1 MELSIKNFQYNSI
14 SCAATEEFTKPN
26 QINQRFSGGISDNN
40 IIEFTIRVDIE
51 RALHNPY
58 RLKSLDYVLDPETH
72 SIGCAFAKYYEIN
85 ETVTVAR
92 CLTNRIVEDKTVYD
106 LGKPCSG
113 CPSQIECNNLYTG
126 LCGHHKFFYQS
137 KFEKIINDINDL
149 DDTEIGY
156 NVDIIFWILI
166 VILAF
171 GLIFS
176 LCVKIKHASR
186 NGSQETLPPVV
197 GLYLK
202 DF

>member
-1 MELSIKNFQYNSI
+1 MELSIKNVQYNSI
-14 SCAATEEFTKPN
+14 SCAATEEFIKPN
-26 QINQRFSGGISDNN
+26 QFNLKFSGKISDEHF
-40 IIEFTIRVDIE
+40 IEQTIRVDIE
-51 RALHNPY
+51 QALDTPY
-58 RLKSLDYVLDPETH
+58 RLKSLDYILDPETY

-85 ETVTVAR
+85 ETMTIAK
-92 CLTNRIVEDKTVYD
+92 CLTNRITDGQINQEY
-106 LGKPCSG
+106 GKPCSA

-126 LCGHHKFFYQS
+126 LCGHHQFFFKS
-137 KFEKIINDINDL
+137 KFEKIINDF

-176 LCVKIKHASR
+176 LCVKIKHASK

-197 GLYLK
+197 GIYLK

>member
-1 MELSIKNFQYNSI
+1 MELSIKNVQYNAI
-14 SCAATEEFTKPN
+14 SCAATEEFVKPN
-26 QINQRFSGGISDNN
+26 QFHLKFSGEISDESF
-40 IIEFTIRVDIE
+40 IAFTLRVDIE
-51 RALHNPY
+51 RALHTPH
-58 RLKSLDYVLDPETH
+58 RLKSLDYILDPETH

-85 ETVTVAR
+85 ETVTIAK
-92 CLTNRIVEDKTVYD
+92 CLTNRISDGEVVYNY
-106 LGKPCSG
+106 GKPCSG
-113 CPSQIECNNLYTG
+113 CPTQIECNNLYNG
-126 LCGHHKFFYQS
+126 LCGHHQFFYQS
-137 KFEKIINDINDL
+137 KFEKIINDF

-176 LCVKIKHASR
+176 LCVKIKHSSK

-197 GLYLK
+197 GIYLK